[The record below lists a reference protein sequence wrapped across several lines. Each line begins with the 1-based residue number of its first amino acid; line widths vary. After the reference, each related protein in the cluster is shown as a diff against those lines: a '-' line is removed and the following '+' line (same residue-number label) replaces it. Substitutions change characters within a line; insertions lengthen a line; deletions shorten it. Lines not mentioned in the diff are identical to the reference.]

1 MWKKNKEDKLYKF
14 FLPTLE
20 QILDLLF
27 FSIELMRQ
35 LITVGQASF
44 VFCLRCHSLA
54 FLAYLIMENHS
65 VSFLQVK
72 WPQMFQTQEINTY
85 RSCIGG
91 SCIQLLN
98 RGSYRLTKF
107 VLCFPVKIYLR
118 HLKLRFLCCFAHWI
132 VFYKMPLFS
141 GLTNRW
147 KLGGL
152 SNMVWKWGVR
162 TKIYVPL

>member
-1 MWKKNKEDKLYKF
+1 MWKKKTTKKTSYINSSYIGTNTWPII
-14 FLPTLE
+14 FLHRVNEAVNQSWPDQVLH
-20 QILDLLF
+20 F
-27 FSIELMRQ
+27 ASS
-35 LITVGQASF
+35 LIHWL
-44 VFCLRCHSLA
+44 C
-54 FLAYLIMENHS
+54 LAYLIMENHS

-72 WPQMFQTQEINTY
+72 QPRMFQTREINTY
-85 RSCIGG
+85 RSCMGG

-132 VFYKMPLFS
+132 GFYKMPLFS

-147 KLGGL
+147 Q
-152 SNMVWKWGVR
+152 
-162 TKIYVPL
+162 